1 MKTYKRL
8 KFKIEDDMLEECSR
22 LPFYKYDDRDLLN
35 AITGCAIRSI
45 DGKPNNLFKTV
56 PDLCSKYQYTSVCA
70 SVPNIMKAVNSF
82 ECEVG
87 RVRILKQE
95 PGVLTPKH
103 IDGENWN
110 SPPEKHLRV
119 WIAINHN
126 PNFKVFLGDDEI
138 VLEKGEG
145 VVFDPDT
152 PHGAHNKSISNERYS
167 LNLIVKPDEWLKNN
181 VI

>member
-1 MKTYKRL
+1 M
-8 KFKIEDDMLEECSR
+8 
-22 LPFYKYDDRDLLN
+22 
-35 AITGCAIRSI
+35 
-45 DGKPNNLFKTV
+45 
-56 PDLCSKYQYTSVCA
+56 
-70 SVPNIMKAVNSF
+70 
-82 ECEVG
+82 
-87 RVRILKQE
+87 
-95 PGVLTPKH
+95 
-103 IDGENWN
+103 
-110 SPPEKHLRV
+110 